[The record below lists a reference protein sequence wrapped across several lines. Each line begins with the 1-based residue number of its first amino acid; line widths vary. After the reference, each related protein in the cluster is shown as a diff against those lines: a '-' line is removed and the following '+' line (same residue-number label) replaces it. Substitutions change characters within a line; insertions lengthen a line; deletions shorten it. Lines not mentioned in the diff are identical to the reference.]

1 MFKNI
6 RQLTPF
12 SLVLLS
18 ISFIMSISQSTM
30 TTTYPILM
38 KSFNVDT
45 TTVQWLTTG
54 FMVAMTL
61 VMPLSPWLL
70 DNIKLKQLLNGIVAV
85 FLVGTVIAMITPNF
99 TGIIIGRLLEG
110 VAVGALFPTFQS
122 VIIEN
127 TPKDNRG
134 VTMGVVGLVMGS
146 ALAVGP
152 IISGIILQWVSWRA
166 LFALFLIVLLVLAIF
181 LQKYIENT
189 HILKPSRFDWFSAVT
204 LLGFGG
210 ILYSISI
217 LPSTTINWRW
227 WSIIIISVLLLI
239 IFITRQIKLRVPF
252 LDLQVFKYAG
262 YTPAMLL
269 TGLSYSGLIIATVL
283 LPLFYQRIFNFSPL
297 VSGLLMVPAAIF
309 LSQLNPRAGQM
320 LNKIGLKKLVYIGMG
335 MMILGYLLLSTVGAK
350 FWIAAL
356 IAAMLLEGGNA
367 FIMMPAV
374 TAANNALP
382 KYLVSHGT
390 AIVTTMRQFIGA
402 TSVVVASILITA
414 FDTRFNFTV
423 ALTLTSQC
431 FIIVPIVGIILINR
445 IKGK

>member
-45 TTVQWLTTG
+45 TTVQRLTTG

-166 LFALFLIVLLVLAIF
+166 LFALFLIVLLILAIF

-252 LDLQVFKYAG
+252 LDLQVFK
-262 YTPAMLL
+262 
-269 TGLSYSGLIIATVL
+269 
-283 LPLFYQRIFNFSPL
+283 N
-297 VSGLLMVPAAIF
+297 
-309 LSQLNPRAGQM
+309 
-320 LNKIGLKKLVYIGMG
+320 
-335 MMILGYLLLSTVGAK
+335 
-350 FWIAAL
+350 
-356 IAAMLLEGGNA
+356 
-367 FIMMPAV
+367 
-374 TAANNALP
+374 
-382 KYLVSHGT
+382 
-390 AIVTTMRQFIGA
+390 
-402 TSVVVASILITA
+402 
-414 FDTRFNFTV
+414 
-423 ALTLTSQC
+423 
-431 FIIVPIVGIILINR
+431 
-445 IKGK
+445 